1 MKTDFPLPGTRAC
14 RSKRMDEIVEI
25 LAREP
30 FLSMREIGQ
39 RVGLKKTPWLR
50 EMMIELVGQERVV
63 YDWTETPQ
71 GLRVMVFRV
80 FHHEQPDPPAELYD
94 ENEDYLP
101 YITDDSDLEGPSLG
115 DIIADRIANAPE
127 DESGFPSVFIDPSNK
142 FPF

>member
-1 MKTDFPLPGTRAC
+1 MKTSYPLPGTRAC

-63 YDWTETPQ
+63 YDWTRTAN
-71 GLRVMVFRV
+71 GLSVMVFRV
-80 FHHEQPDPPAELYD
+80 FHHE
-94 ENEDYLP
+94 
-101 YITDDSDLEGPSLG
+101 
-115 DIIADRIANAPE
+115 APE
-127 DESGFPSVFIDPSNK
+127 QEQESGFPSVLIEEEIDD